1 MSRTRGLIV
10 RLHRWLGFSAGTI
23 FVLIGLSGS
32 VLVYAPE
39 IERQLYPALAR
50 DLPGNWRDFRPRVLE
65 RFAAGHPPGDV
76 VLVRFPG
83 NTYNA
88 YQLYLRDGS
97 QEFRDSTDGRLLARR
112 GPLGD
117 FVIAARTLHTELL
130 AGAAGEQVL
139 GWLGLAMLALLAGGI
154 WIWLPRGGRW
164 RNAFRRPRPMPA
176 QRLYQSRPQLIWWH
190 KTLGIVIVTPLL
202 LVTLTGTALI
212 FYGPAQALLTA
223 AFGGQPP
230 EIPARV
236 AAPRASDIQWRNV
249 FATLDRTLPRGR
261 TVFYYPPQQA
271 ESPLLFRKRMPE
283 ELHPNGRSFIALGR
297 DGGLLFAND
306 ASVAAAGM
314 QATHAIYPLHSG
326 KLGVPWYRSLVAAL
340 GVAPLVFFITGTWGW
355 WLKRRS
361 TKCA

>member
-1 MSRTRGLIV
+1 MRRFIV
-10 RLHRWLGFSAGTI
+10 RLHRWLGFSAGTV
-23 FVLIGLSGS
+23 FVLIGLSGT

-39 IERQLYPALAR
+39 IEQQIYPALAR
-50 DLPGNWRDFRPRVLE
+50 DLPANWRDFRPRVFE
-65 RFAAGHPPGDV
+65 RFEARHAPGEV

-83 NTYNA
+83 VTYNA

-97 QEFRDSTDGRLLARR
+97 QEFRDPLDGRLLVRR
-112 GPLGD
+112 GPVGD
-117 FVIAARTLHTELL
+117 LVIAARTFHTELF
-130 AGAAGEQVL
+130 GAATGEQVL

-154 WIWLPRGGRW
+154 WIWLPGRGRW
-164 RNAFRRPRPMPA
+164 RNAFRRPRPLLS
-176 QRLYQSRPQLIWWH
+176 QRLYQSRPQLVWWH
-190 KTLGIVIVTPLL
+190 RTLGIVIVIPLL

-230 EIPARV
+230 DIPAQV
-236 AAPRASDIQWRNV
+236 PAPRVTDIQWRDV

-261 TVFYYPPQQA
+261 TVFYYPSRQN
-271 ESPLLFRKRMPE
+271 ERPLLFRKRMPA

-297 DGGLLFAND
+297 DGRLLFAND
-306 ASVAAAGM
+306 ASRAAAGM

-326 KLGVPWYRSLVAAL
+326 KLGMSWYRFLVALL
-340 GVAPLVFFITGTWGW
+340 GVAPLVFFVTGGWSW
-355 WLKRRS
+355 WLRQRS